1 MSCSH
6 PVSLKLNGI
15 DDTNVVHLQ
24 PLNIA
29 DAVAD
34 KNYGAEVSRF
44 LFSMHAHHRLAHT
57 HLGDFQLVNFQSANY
72 LFILILRG
80 ILTGI

>member
-1 MSCSH
+1 MTCSR
-6 PVSLKLNGI
+6 PVGFKLNGI

-44 LFSMHAHHRLAHT
+44 LFSMHAHHHHA
-57 HLGDFQLVNFQSANY
+57 
-72 LFILILRG
+72 
-80 ILTGI
+80 